1 MDPQEARAVSEGQV
15 RGTLPERIEYLHL
28 IRYMHFSPDADF
40 DFQSS
45 LQGGR
50 LELGGIVADFLF
62 PYMRIIIRVQGPS
75 HTQYLRSAKDEEQR
89 AILEDMGYLVWDL
102 DLKTIFSPPLLEDWH
117 RIKFGLMKGTRGG
130 GAGEHSEEEQA
141 EYDADMLNELLALT
155 EEVLALL

>member
-1 MDPQEARAVSEGQV
+1 
-15 RGTLPERIEYLHL
+15 
-28 IRYMHFSPDADF
+28 MHFSPNADF

-62 PYMRIIIRVQGPS
+62 PHMRIIIRVQGPT
-75 HTQYLRSAKDEEQR
+75 HTEYRRLAKDEEQR

-102 DLKTIFSPPLLEDWH
+102 DLKTVYSPPLLEDWH

-130 GAGEHSEEEQA
+130 GFGNEETA
-141 EYDADMLNELLALT
+141 ELDPVLLQQILDT
-155 EEVLALL
+155 TVETYEWVITSSSSRF